1 MSARQ
6 PSSRRPAR
14 RPAGRRDRYHHGDL
28 RRALVDAALRLVRR
42 EGPRAL
48 TLRAAAR
55 LAGVSQAAPYRHFAD
70 KQALLA
76 AVAEEGF
83 RAMTGAM
90 RRAMSEA
97 GEPLSKFRAL
107 GLSYVEF
114 ARGHP
119 AHFQVMFGPELA
131 DRTAYP
137 SLAEAA
143 AEAFNLLVA
152 AIADCQKAGLARE
165 GNPEELGVTA
175 WSAVHG
181 LSALIVN
188 GQLGARHAPLD
199 ELGERVTRGLFL
211 GLGPRPA

>member
-1 MSARQ
+1 MSTRARRSARQ
-6 PSSRRPAR
+6 LSVRRE
-14 RPAGRRDRYHHGDL
+14 RYHHGDL
-28 RRALVDAALRLVRR
+28 RRALLGAALRLVRSG
-42 EGPRAL
+42 GPPAL

-83 RAMTGAM
+83 QAMTAAM
-90 RRAMSEA
+90 RQAMRPHED
-97 GEPLSKFRAL
+97 EPLLKFRAL

-114 ARGHP
+114 ARSHP
-119 AHFQVMFGPELA
+119 AHFRVMFGPELA
-131 DRTAYP
+131 ERSAYP

-143 AEAFNLLVA
+143 AEAFTLLVA
-152 AIADCQKAGLARE
+152 AIADCQKAGFARE
-165 GNPEELGVTA
+165 GDPEEFAVTA
-175 WSAVHG
+175 WSTVHG

-188 GQLGARHAPLD
+188 GQLGAREAPIG
-199 ELGERVTRGLFL
+199 ELGERVTQDLFL